1 MRLLRLILKI
11 LLTAALLVQP
21 VGAWASS
28 AKMHSSKK
36 SLRKQNLREVGNVWD
51 RLRAGMQI
59 PRDFPAQM
67 LAMQSLP
74 ANNPANTPKNII
86 VKTTVLST
94 QNHDDEH
101 RIRLHSMIGADP
113 VTKARIKSRL
123 AAGELQKQIVNYVDK
138 NASESVITQNR
149 IRTRI
154 EFHRP
159 ENTTDSN
166 IPTEALAKPEVVIKT
181 VATTATKEGAAHLV
195 KLSSEKEP
203 QNTKSSGTN
212 DRISR
217 YIAWY
222 AQRPTYLQQVAERAK
237 PYLYHIVSELGAN
250 HLPAELA
257 LLPIVESAYQP
268 TAQSPKSAAGLWQ
281 FIPSTGLDFDLT
293 QSDRYDARL
302 DITAS
307 TQAAIRYLSYLKRH
321 FNGDWLLALAAYN
334 CGVGRV
340 DDAIA
345 SNRANG
351 LPTDYW
357 SLRLPE
363 ETQEYVPRFL
373 ALANIF
379 ASPTN
384 YGLKLP
390 TIKNEPYF
398 VQVKVERK
406 FAIDYLANQ
415 HLVKIAELANLSY
428 EQFVQ
433 LNPGYLKSKPE
444 TDEPFTLLLPV
455 SSAKQ
460 LHQHLNHVERFL
472 VEPSVL
478 LSKSPLHK
486 KLQPDDK
493 TLPVA
498 IVGLLSYKLPKLA
511 TPLLSLN
518 LNANQTTPRIRA
530 EPILSDFPI
539 LTLSSSGMIAIL

>member
-1 MRLLRLILKI
+1 MQLLRLILKI

-21 VGAWASS
+21 IGSWASS

-59 PRDFPAQM
+59 PRDFPVQM
-67 LAMQSLP
+67 LATQSLP
-74 ANNPANTPKNII
+74 ANNPSNTPKNII
-86 VKTTVLST
+86 VKTTVLPT

-123 AAGELQKQIVNYVDK
+123 AAGELQKQIVGYVDK
-138 NASESVITQNR
+138 NASKSLITQNR

-166 IPTEALAKPEVVIKT
+166 NIPTEALAKPEAVIKT
-181 VATTATKEGAAHLV
+181 VTTKEALANLA
-195 KLSSEKEP
+195 KPATEKEP

-222 AQRPTYLQQVAERAK
+222 AQRPTYLQQVAERAR

-268 TAQSPKSAAGLWQ
+268 MAQSSKSAAGLWQ
-281 FIPSTGLDFDLT
+281 FIPSTGEDFDLA
-293 QSDRYDARL
+293 QSASYDERL
-302 DITAS
+302 DITES

-398 VQVKVERK
+398 VKVKVERK
-406 FAIDYLANQ
+406 FDIDYLANQ

-433 LNPGYLKSKPE
+433 LNPGYLKPKPE

-455 SSAKQ
+455 GSAKQ
-460 LHQHLNHVERFL
+460 LHQHLNHVKQFL
-472 VEPSVL
+472 AEEPSVL
-478 LSKSPLHK
+478 LSKSPLQK
-486 KLQPDDK
+486 KLPLEDK
-493 TLPVA
+493 NLPVS
-498 IVGLLSYKLPKLA
+498 VVSSLSHKLPKLA
-511 TPLLSLN
+511 APLLSLN
-518 LNANQTTPRIRA
+518 LNTNQTTPRIRA
-530 EPILSDFPI
+530 EPIFSGFPA
-539 LTLSSSGMIAIL
+539 LTLSNSGMIAIL